1 MCSRVQDK
9 VEFQTKRKITTMKI
23 SFHGAARCVTGSK
36 HLLTLNNGKK
46 ILLDCGMFQGMG
58 KETDFLNR
66 HWGFDPSEVDCLV
79 LSHAHIDHSGL
90 IPKFVSDGFAGKIF
104 CTPATRELTTV
115 LLEDSAHIQED
126 DIKYANKRRK
136 AEGQPFL
143 KPLYTSEEAEKAI
156 EQFEVVQYGTW
167 FKIADGI
174 ELKYTDAGHII
185 GSASVHLRIVE
196 DGKTQQL
203 TFSGDVGRYRDAIL
217 KSPEEFDQSDI
228 IILESTYGNSLHDL
242 HTTTPD
248 SLLEWI
254 EKICLKKQGKLIIPA
269 FSVGRTQELLYS
281 LNQLE
286 LERRLPPLSYF
297 VDSPLSVEAT
307 EIVKKYP
314 QDFNARIRKVLE
326 KDEDPFNFAGLQ
338 YIKTVD
344 ESKLLNFKDG
354 PFVIISA
361 SGMADAGRVKHHI
374 NNTIENS
381 RNGILMTGYCEP
393 HSLGARIQ
401 SGRKEV
407 NIYGAARE
415 IHAEVGSIR
424 SMSAHG
430 DYEDLS
436 QYLACQ
442 NPKLVK
448 KLFLVHGEHNVQ
460 VDFKERLLRKGF
472 LDIQIP
478 ELHQEV
484 GLG

>member
-1 MCSRVQDK
+1 M
-9 VEFQTKRKITTMKI
+9 
-23 SFHGAARCVTGSK
+23 
-36 HLLTLNNGKK
+36 
-46 ILLDCGMFQGMG
+46 
-58 KETDFLNR
+58 
-66 HWGFDPSEVDCLV
+66 
-79 LSHAHIDHSGL
+79 
-90 IPKFVSDGFAGKIF
+90 
-104 CTPATRELTTV
+104 
-115 LLEDSAHIQED
+115 
-126 DIKYANKRRK
+126 
-136 AEGQPFL
+136 
-143 KPLYTSEEAEKAI
+143 
-156 EQFEVVQYGTW
+156 
-167 FKIADGI
+167 
-174 ELKYTDAGHII
+174 
-185 GSASVHLRIVE
+185 
-196 DGKTQQL
+196 
-203 TFSGDVGRYRDAIL
+203 GRYRDEIL
-217 KSPEEFDQSDI
+217 KSPEEFDQADI

-242 HTTTPD
+242 HTPTPD

-254 EKICLKKQGKLIIPA
+254 EKICLKKKGKLIIPA

-286 LERRLPPLSYF
+286 LERRLPSLSYF

-314 QDFNARIRKVLE
+314 KDFNARIRKVLE
-326 KDEDPFNFAGLQ
+326 QDEDPFNFAGLH

-344 ESKLLNFKDG
+344 ESKLLNFKEG

-374 NNTIENS
+374 NNNIENS

-393 HSLGARIQ
+393 NSLGARLQ

-407 NIYGAARE
+407 NIYGAVRE

-436 QYLACQ
+436 QYLSCQ
-442 NPKLVK
+442 DPKAVK
-448 KLFLVHGEHNVQ
+448 KLFIVHGEYDVQ

-472 LDIQIP
+472 LDVEIP